1 MLTKLEMPRQII
13 DLNTL
18 SLTVAT
24 EWVSKIDDLI
34 IGQMFEKYKD
44 TEVSQV
50 ILIDETE
57 FRHFLKTMLPLWK
70 EMTVK

>member
-1 MLTKLEMPRQII
+1 MLTKVEMPRPVV

-18 SLTVAT
+18 SLAVAT
-24 EWVSKIDDLI
+24 EWVNKVDDLI
-34 IGQMFEKYKD
+34 IKRMFEKYKD
-44 TEVSQV
+44 SEVSQI

-70 EMTVK
+70 EMMAK